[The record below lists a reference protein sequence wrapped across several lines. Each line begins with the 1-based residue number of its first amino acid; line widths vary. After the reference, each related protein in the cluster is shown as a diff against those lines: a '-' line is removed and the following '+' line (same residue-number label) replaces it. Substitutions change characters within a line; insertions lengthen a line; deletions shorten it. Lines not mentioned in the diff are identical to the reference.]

1 VDGDL
6 SESAGS
12 AATGHVVVLGGGITG
27 LAAAHRLLQTHA
39 DATPGLRVTLVEA
52 GDRLGGKIVTE
63 HRDGFV
69 IEGGPD
75 SFLATKPRGIRLCEE
90 LGTEGNLHLQ
100 GVRPQRRRAFVLWS
114 DRLHD
119 LPEGLSGLVPTRL
132 APLARASLLS
142 PLGKARVGFDYLLPA
157 RRAPGDESLGAFI
170 RRRLGR
176 EAWERLVEPLMAGIY
191 AADGD
196 QLSLAATF
204 PQLREAECRYGGLIK
219 GVLAARRL
227 APAPVPAPGSQFLT
241 PAGGLGTL
249 VGALETRLREGGAT
263 LALGN
268 PATAVTSSGS
278 GFDVRLAAGGVIEAN
293 AVIVATPAYAAAD
306 LLAELDPVLAT
317 ELAAIPHASTAIVTL
332 AYRGEE
338 IRHPLDGHGYVIPR
352 AEGSPILACTWSS
365 RKWAGRA
372 PEGWE
377 LIRVFIGRA
386 GQEEALAT
394 GDDALIALAVQEVAA
409 RLGVTAPASLT
420 RVHRWPRAMPQY
432 LLGHPERIARI
443 EAAQRGHPGLYLA
456 GNAFHGVGLPDC
468 IASGERAA
476 DAAAAHLRASGLIS
490 ASIAVGSGAIGS
502 PSTTQLQDRR
512 NETTVYDVVP

>member
-6 SESAGS
+6 SELAGP
-12 AATGHVVVLGGGITG
+12 AAAGHVVVLGGGITG

-39 DATPGLRVTLVEA
+39 DATPGLRITLVEA
-52 GDRLGGKIVTE
+52 DDRLGGKIVTE
-63 HRDGFV
+63 HVDGFV

-75 SFLATKPRGIRLCEE
+75 SFLATKPRGIGLCEE
-90 LGTEGNLHLQ
+90 LGTEANLHLQLQ
-100 GVRPQRRRAFVLWS
+100 GVRPQRRRAFVLWR

-132 APLARASLLS
+132 APLARSSLLS
-142 PLGKARVGFDYLLPA
+142 PLGKVRVAFDYLLPA
-157 RRAPGDESLGAFI
+157 RRAPSDESLGGFI

-204 PQLREAECRYGGLIK
+204 PQLRAAERQYRGLIK
-219 GVLAARRL
+219 GVLTARRL
-227 APAPVPAPGSQFLT
+227 APTPIPAPGSPFLT
-241 PAGGLGTL
+241 PAGGLGAL
-249 VGALETRLREGGAT
+249 VSALETRLREGGAT
-263 LALGN
+263 LVLGN
-268 PATAVTSSGS
+268 PATAVTPSGS
-278 GFDVRLAAGGVIEAN
+278 GFDVRLAVGGVIQAD

-306 LLAELDPVLAT
+306 LITGFDPVLPA

-372 PEGWE
+372 PEGRE

-386 GQEEALAT
+386 GQEESAGTRDSTSPAT
-394 GDDALIALAVQEVAA
+394 RSTGSVS
-409 RLGVTAPASLT
+409 P
-420 RVHRWPRAMPQY
+420 
-432 LLGHPERIARI
+432 
-443 EAAQRGHPGLYLA
+443 
-456 GNAFHGVGLPDC
+456 
-468 IASGERAA
+468 IAS
-476 DAAAAHLRASGLIS
+476 HLASVPRMRRQRICVLQ
-490 ASIAVGSGAIGS
+490 ASSRHRS
-502 PSTTQLQDRR
+502 RSDQDPLDRLSQ
-512 NETTVYDVVP
+512 PL